1 MRPDFIDLT
10 FCSICIYGVIMK
22 AQIHRKAYR
31 VAVVGIALS
40 FLFDFFYLVVY
51 SEYYW
56 FRARGWDYELYV
68 RRFVLILNYVKII
81 VKFIFF
87 FLLWKVCIDFEE
99 TVRYKGSD
107 QYKNKIKQG
116 EKDKHELENQYYGG
130 FVDSDLGDGDMHIY
144 DQQ

>member
-1 MRPDFIDLT
+1 M
-10 FCSICIYGVIMK
+10 
-22 AQIHRKAYR
+22 
-31 VAVVGIALS
+31 VGIALS

-116 EKDKHELENQYYGG
+116 EKDKH
-130 FVDSDLGDGDMHIY
+130 
-144 DQQ
+144 